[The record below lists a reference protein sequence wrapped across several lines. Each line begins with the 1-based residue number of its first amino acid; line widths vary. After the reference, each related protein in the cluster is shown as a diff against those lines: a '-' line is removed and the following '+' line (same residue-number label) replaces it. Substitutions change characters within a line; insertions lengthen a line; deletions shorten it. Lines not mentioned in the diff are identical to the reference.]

1 MALKGDKILA
11 QLHDDARLK
20 VDKVYADL
28 FRNQGPSTSPAV
40 QNNLRYGWGGGN
52 TTNKDVGDKITAG
65 SFNQLI
71 DRLNIAVE
79 NTGLA
84 NVELDRQLP
93 ANQKILTA
101 YYNAINDYASN
112 VLTVPNT
119 LSPAR
124 ASIQQLGAA
133 ERTANW
139 RNQVV
144 LTFDSVFPSYDEARH
159 FFNSG
164 STIRMDFEMAGNG
177 AGQGYRDWQYMFYR
191 AGIVSYGVN
200 GLSITGVAH
209 YTNGN
214 VPFVQLTSDSYQLV
228 GTIQTGG
235 CYGGYGGYGGYG
247 CYGGYGGY
255 GGYGDPLY
263 IRIYSKL
270 VGTQKNIV
278 RFRAVL
284 DNTSNAVGEKVV
296 NGTTQ
301 CFISRRKPVDNS
313 RPSTTLIIP
322 EPDLNLIGEFVGT

>member
-28 FRNQGPSTSPAV
+28 FLNQGPSKDSVVRT
-40 QNNLRYGWGGGN
+40 QLKYGWGGGK
-52 TTNKDVGDKITAG
+52 TTNKDVGDKITAQ

-119 LSPAR
+119 LSPVR
-124 ASIQQLGAA
+124 ASIQQLGVA

-214 VPFVQLTSDSYQLV
+214 VSFVQLTNDAYQLV
-228 GTIQTGG
+228 GTIQTG
-235 CYGGYGGYGGYG
+235 G

-284 DNTSNAVGEKVV
+284 DNTNNAVGEKVV

-322 EPDLNLIGEFVGT
+322 EPELNLISEFVGT